1 MTPRRSPTIAGDRV
15 SEPVAQ
21 PRDPRRDAFPERT
34 IPVAPGRNLAVL
46 VEAAVRAQILRAG
59 GYSAPRDLVEKHNR
73 ALAGASS
80 WRGERSNERRTAN
93 GHRRAERRAVLRPAR
108 PRARRPQAP
117 PRPARR
123 PRVRLTIVTGL
134 SGSGKSV
141 ALHSL
146 EDEGFYCIDNL
157 PAALLPP
164 VIDRL
169 LGERAGPLRAA
180 RDRHRH
186 EKRAR
191 LLGRSPRAPRRPS
204 APATDMQVE
213 VLFLDTDRS
222 TLVTRFSE
230 TRRKHPLSSRDL
242 TLIAAI
248 DEEARLLEPVKGEAE
263 LVVDTSQLNLHELRD
278 IIRTYLLGRSSASL
292 SLIFQSFGFK
302 HGAPAST
309 DFTFDVRCLPNPHW
323 EPELRPF
330 TGREA
335 PIVAF
340 LEEQPDV
347 ADMLGDI
354 VGFLERWLPLFEAE
368 NRAYLTV
375 SVGCTGGR
383 HRSVYLVERL
393 AAHFGALRD
402 NVSLRHRELA

>member
-1 MTPRRSPTIAGDRV
+1 MSSTASDQGARL
-15 SEPVAQ
+15 
-21 PRDPRRDAFPERT
+21 
-34 IPVAPGRNLAVL
+34 PG
-46 VEAAVRAQILRAG
+46 
-59 GYSAPRDLVEKHNR
+59 S
-73 ALAGASS
+73 
-80 WRGERSNERRTAN
+80 
-93 GHRRAERRAVLRPAR
+93 
-108 PRARRPQAP
+108 
-117 PRPARR
+117 
-123 PRVRLTIVTGL
+123 VRLTIVTGL

-146 EDEGFYCIDNL
+146 EDEGYYCIDNL

-169 LGERAGPLRAA
+169 LDSGLAIYEKLAIGIDMRSERDSSDDLLALLSGLRA
-180 RDRHRH
+180 RD
-186 EKRAR
+186 
-191 LLGRSPRAPRRPS
+191 
-204 APATDMQVE
+204 DMQVE

-248 DEEARLLEPVKGEAE
+248 DEEVRLLEPVKSEAE

-278 IIRTYLLGRSSASL
+278 IIRTYLLGRSGNSL

-302 HGAPAST
+302 HGTPAST

-330 TGREA
+330 NGRET
-335 PIVAF
+335 PIVEF

-347 ADMLGDI
+347 VDMLNDI
-354 VGFLERWLPLFEAE
+354 TQFLDRWLPLFDAE

-375 SVGCTGGR
+375 SIGCTGGR
-383 HRSVYLVERL
+383 HRSVYLVEQL
-393 AAHFGALRD
+393 AARFGKIRD
-402 NVSLRHRELA
+402 NVSLRHREVS

>member
-1 MTPRRSPTIAGDRV
+1 MSP
-15 SEPVAQ
+15 PLL
-21 PRDPRRDAFPERT
+21 
-34 IPVAPGRNLAVL
+34 APANGA
-46 VEAAVRAQILRAG
+46 AG
-59 GYSAPRDLVEKHNR
+59 GAP
-73 ALAGASS
+73 AG
-80 WRGERSNERRTAN
+80 
-93 GHRRAERRAVLRPAR
+93 HP
-108 PRARRPQAP
+108 
-117 PRPARR
+117 
-123 PRVRLTIVTGL
+123 PRVRLSIVTGL

-169 LGERAGPLRAA
+169 LESGLKIYERLAIGIDMRSERDSADDLLALLKALRA
-180 RDRHRH
+180 RD
-186 EKRAR
+186 
-191 LLGRSPRAPRRPS
+191 
-204 APATDMQVE
+204 DMQVE

-248 DEEARLLEPVKGEAE
+248 DEEARLLDPVKAEAE

-278 IIRTYLLGRSSASL
+278 IIRTYLLGRSSTNL

-302 HGAPAST
+302 HGTPAST

-347 ADMLGDI
+347 RDMLADI

-375 SVGCTGGR
+375 SIGCTGGR

-393 AAHFGALRD
+393 AEHFGALRD
-402 NVSLRHRELA
+402 NVSLRHRELV

>member
-1 MTPRRSPTIAGDRV
+1 MN
-15 SEPVAQ
+15 
-21 PRDPRRDAFPERT
+21 DA
-34 IPVAPGRNLAVL
+34 L
-46 VEAAVRAQILRAG
+46 
-59 GYSAPRDLVEKHNR
+59 SH
-73 ALAGASS
+73 
-80 WRGERSNERRTAN
+80 
-93 GHRRAERRAVLRPAR
+93 
-108 PRARRPQAP
+108 
-117 PRPARR
+117 
-123 PRVRLTIVTGL
+123 VRLTIVTGL

-146 EDEGFYCIDNL
+146 EDEGYYCIDNL
-157 PAALLPP
+157 PAALLLP

-169 LGERAGPLRAA
+169 LASGLRIYEHLAIGIDMRSERDSADDLLALLAALRA
-180 RDRHRH
+180 REDIQ
-186 EKRAR
+186 
-191 LLGRSPRAPRRPS
+191 L
-204 APATDMQVE
+204 E

-222 TLVTRFSE
+222 RLVTRFSE

-248 DEEARLLEPVKGEAE
+248 DEEARLLEPVKAEAE

-330 TGREA
+330 TGRDA

-347 ADMLGDI
+347 GDMLADI
-354 VGFLERWLPLFEAE
+354 TGFIERWLPSFEAE

>member
-1 MTPRRSPTIAGDRV
+1 MSSV
-15 SEPVAQ
+15 E
-21 PRDPRRDAFPERT
+21 RDHNARL
-34 IPVAPGRNLAVL
+34 PG
-46 VEAAVRAQILRAG
+46 
-59 GYSAPRDLVEKHNR
+59 S
-73 ALAGASS
+73 
-80 WRGERSNERRTAN
+80 
-93 GHRRAERRAVLRPAR
+93 
-108 PRARRPQAP
+108 
-117 PRPARR
+117 
-123 PRVRLTIVTGL
+123 VRLTIVTGL

-146 EDEGFYCIDNL
+146 EDEGYYCIDNL

-169 LGERAGPLRAA
+169 LDSGLAIYAKLAIGIDMRSERDSSDDLLALLAGLRA
-180 RDRHRH
+180 RD
-186 EKRAR
+186 
-191 LLGRSPRAPRRPS
+191 
-204 APATDMQVE
+204 DMQVE

-248 DEEARLLEPVKGEAE
+248 DEEVRLLEPVKSEAE

-278 IIRTYLLGRSSASL
+278 IIRTYLLGRSGNSL

-302 HGAPAST
+302 HGTPAST

-330 TGREA
+330 NGRET
-335 PIVAF
+335 PIIEF

-347 ADMLGDI
+347 VDMLGDI
-354 VGFLERWLPLFEAE
+354 RKFLDRWLPLFDAE

-375 SVGCTGGR
+375 SIGCTGGR
-383 HRSVYLVERL
+383 HRSVYLVEQL
-393 AAHFGALRD
+393 AAQFGEIRD
-402 NVSLRHRELA
+402 NVSLRHRELS

>member
-1 MTPRRSPTIAGDRV
+1 MN
-15 SEPVAQ
+15 VAN
-21 PRDPRRDAFPERT
+21 D
-34 IPVAPGRNLAVL
+34 
-46 VEAAVRAQILRAG
+46 
-59 GYSAPRDLVEKHNR
+59 SAT
-73 ALAGASS
+73 S
-80 WRGERSNERRTAN
+80 
-93 GHRRAERRAVLRPAR
+93 
-108 PRARRPQAP
+108 
-117 PRPARR
+117 
-123 PRVRLTIVTGL
+123 VRLTIVTGL

-146 EDEGFYCIDNL
+146 EDEGYYCIDNL

-169 LGERAGPLRAA
+169 LESGLAIYERLAIGVDMRSERDSTDDLLALLAGLRA
-180 RDRHRH
+180 
-186 EKRAR
+186 
-191 LLGRSPRAPRRPS
+191 RR
-204 APATDMQVE
+204 DMQVE

-230 TRRKHPLSSRDL
+230 TRRKHPLSSLDL

-248 DEEARLLEPVKGEAE
+248 DEEARLLEPVKSEAE

-278 IIRTYLLGRSSASL
+278 IIRTYLLGRSSHSL

-302 HGAPAST
+302 HGTPAST

-340 LEEQPDV
+340 LEAQPDV
-347 ADMLGDI
+347 IDMLSDI
-354 VGFLERWLPLFEAE
+354 TGFLERWLPLFESE

-375 SVGCTGGR
+375 SIGCTGGR
-383 HRSVYLVERL
+383 HRSVFLVERL
-393 AAHFGALRD
+393 AAHFGSLRD